1 MTPVISVVLLLS
13 LMVYPPGATGAPT
26 NNSMDVSQIIEKVNA
41 DVSQIIEKA
50 NAGIKTP
57 LIHGDIAPNTKKNA
71 DPCVTKGCL
80 WPKTGSYVY
89 MPITIGPEYSI
100 AERNII
106 INSLLTFHQSTC
118 IRFVWRT
125 TQRDYL
131 SFFSGTGCWSYV
143 GRQGGVQ
150 PVSLLRKGCLYT
162 NTVQHEV
169 LHALGFHHEHVRS
182 DRDSYVSILTANIQP
197 GFVSNFVKV
206 ATNNLGTPY
215 DFNSV
220 MQYSKYSFSKNGL
233 PTITA
238 KGNPNL
244 VFGNAPQISVNDVAR
259 VNKLYK
265 CCK

>member
-1 MTPVISVVLLLS
+1 MTPVISIVLLLS
-13 LMVYPPGATGAPT
+13 LTVYPPGATGAPT
-26 NNSMDVSQIIEKVNA
+26 EKSVEVPQIIEKVNA

-50 NAGIKTP
+50 NTGIKTP
-57 LIHGDIAPNTKKNA
+57 LIHGDIAPNTKRNA

-106 INSLLTFHQSTC
+106 INSLLTFHQYTC

-150 PVSLLRKGCLYT
+150 QVSLLKNGCLYT
-162 NTVQHEV
+162 STVQHEV

-182 DRDSYVSILTANIQP
+182 DRDTYVSILTANIQP
-197 GFVSNFVKV
+197 GTAQNFVKV

-220 MQYSKYSFSKNGL
+220 MQYSKYAFSKNGL

-238 KGNPNL
+238 KGKPNL
-244 VFGNAPQISVNDVAR
+244 EFGKAVQLSANDIVR
-259 VNKLYK
+259 VNKIYK
-265 CCK
+265 C